1 MVLYARQPYTHIKAT
16 ILNTNEIKY
25 LIGKYNNQTATPA
38 EKKLVEEWYERIDGA
53 DLTQNELADIE
64 VKKQIL
70 NRVTAR
76 INHVDKP
83 KPKQIKLNY
92 ALFFKAAVIL
102 IALIAGTYSYFNQSD
117 RSPVLATSVKTNTKP
132 IIPGGNNAVLQ
143 LADGS
148 QVILNKTADGQ
159 VANQSGVQVIK
170 TKSGELLYRFTG
182 NTTAK
187 AAAINTVSTP
197 RGGQYHLILVD
208 GTEVWLNASSS
219 VKFPSAF
226 VGNERKV
233 EVTGE
238 VYFEVAKNKTKPF
251 IVHTDQSDIKVLG
264 THFNVNTYVDET
276 YQRTTLLEGS
286 IEIKRGNKKALL
298 KPGQQASLN
307 GKIDGIAVNE
317 IADLEAVVAWKNG
330 YFQFEKSDLPSVMRQ
345 VSRWYDAEVIYNG
358 KIPAKQYSGKIPRNV
373 SIAKLVEMLAYS
385 GIHCKVEYNQITV
398 NPK

>member
-1 MVLYARQPYTHIKAT
+1 M
-16 ILNTNEIKY
+16 NTTEIKD
-25 LIGKYNNQTATPA
+25 LIEKYNSQTATTE

-53 DLTQNELADIE
+53 ELTLNQSEDIE
-64 VKKQIL
+64 VKEQIL
-70 NRVTAR
+70 SRVTSR
-76 INHVDKP
+76 IQKSAKP
-83 KPKQIKLNY
+83 KRVRLNDVWP
-92 ALFFKAAVIL
+92 FKAAVIL
-102 IALIAGTYSYFNQSD
+102 VAFMAGTYIYFKQNSRPQVS
-117 RSPVLATSVKTNTKP
+117 STIAKINKKP
-132 IIPGGNNAVLQ
+132 IVPGGNNAVLL

-148 QVILNKTADGQ
+148 QIILNKTSDGQ
-159 VANQSGVQVIK
+159 VANQSGVEVIK

-182 NTTAK
+182 NSTAE

-219 VKFPSAF
+219 VRFPTAF
-226 VGNERKV
+226 VGKERKV

-238 VYFEVAKNKTKPF
+238 AYFEVAKNKTKPF
-251 IVHTDQSDIKVLG
+251 IVHTNQSDIQVLG
-264 THFNVNTYVDET
+264 THFNVNAYADEE

-286 IEIKRGNKKALL
+286 IEIKQGNKKALL

-307 GKIDGIAVNE
+307 LKTAGIKVNE

-330 YFQFEKSDLPSVMRQ
+330 YFQFDRSDLPSVMRQ

-373 SIAKLVEMLAYS
+373 SVVKLVEMLAYS
-385 GIHCKVEYNQITV
+385 GIHCKIENNQITV